1 MIKLQKST
9 VKLLYNPSTTIG
21 EAWNWAQF
29 EISKIYFLHEYEYKY
44 TRPYAVVFH
53 AASRVSYDYNPVVN
67 MSEYTA
73 DMLYMV
79 VPRRT
84 GVFI

>member
-29 EISKIYFLHEYEYKY
+29 EISKIYFLHEYKY
-44 TRPYAVVFH
+44 TGPYVVVFH

-67 MSEYTA
+67 IPEYTA
-73 DMLYMV
+73 DMLYMT

-84 GVFI
+84 GVLI